1 MKPSKNKSTA
11 RRSASKPRSAFAILA
26 TRAMI
31 KAQKV
36 AAEENARFGL
46 PLIVEKTR

>member
-1 MKPSKNKSTA
+1 
-11 RRSASKPRSAFAILA
+11 
-26 TRAMI
+26 MI